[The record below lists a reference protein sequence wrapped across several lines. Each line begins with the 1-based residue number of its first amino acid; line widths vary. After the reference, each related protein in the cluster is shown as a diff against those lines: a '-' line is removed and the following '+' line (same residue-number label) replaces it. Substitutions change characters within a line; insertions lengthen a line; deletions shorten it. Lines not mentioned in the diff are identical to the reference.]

1 MKADI
6 AFRQGNMADL
16 PEIVN
21 LVKSAIVQME
31 SCGIMQWD
39 EIYPTPEDF
48 ASDISG
54 GQLFVGMNNGNI
66 AVVYSLNEVSDEE
79 YRNGKWRMPHK
90 SFIILHRLCVH
101 PKYQNQRIAQKTMRY
116 IEQQVIRLGIDAI
129 RLDAYSQN
137 PYALKLYHRCG
148 FEEVGTVMW
157 RKGAFYLMEKYL

>member
-6 AFRQGNMADL
+6 AFRQGNLEDL

-21 LVKSAIVQME
+21 LVKTAIVQME

-39 EIYPTPEDF
+39 EIYPTAEDF
-48 ASDISG
+48 ASDISE
-54 GQLFVGMNNGNI
+54 GQLFVGMTNGNI
-66 AVVYSLNEVSDEE
+66 AVVYTLNTVSDDE
-79 YRNGKWRMPHK
+79 YRNGKWRMPQK

-101 PKYQNQRIAQKTMRY
+101 PKYQNQRIAQKTMQY

-148 FEEVGTVMW
+148 FAEVGTVMW